1 MALVGGRFA
10 ANLVVV
16 MLLGLVGASVSPSF
30 PASAPAPPKVTS
42 ITPTSGPAPG
52 GTKVTIKGSGFVAG
66 ATVTIGN
73 AATSVNVLSATRLT
87 ATTAA
92 TPAGTDE
99 VVVTD
104 ANGTSTGGPS
114 YTYVK
119 PPLPTVTSISPTS
132 GASVGGTI
140 VTVKGTGF
148 LPGATVTIGNP
159 ATAVN
164 VVSSTKITATTAA
177 TPVGTAEVVV
187 SDEGGTSTGGPT
199 YAYIN
204 ASRPKVASVTPSSGP
219 IAGGT
224 PVTIKGSG
232 FLAGAT
238 VTIGNEAS
246 AVNVVSS
253 TKITATTAP
262 TAAGSYKVVVKDG
275 AGTSTGGPTYTYL
288 SPASTVASIT
298 PASGPSSGGTAV
310 TIKGSGFLAGA
321 TVTIGNEATSVT
333 VVSET
338 EIKATTVATTA
349 GADEVVVSDA
359 NGTSTSGP
367 SYTYLPPPTVTS
379 VSPASGPSSGGTTVM
394 IAGTGFVAGAAVT
407 IGSAATSVNV
417 VSESEITATTSTALA
432 GSDEVVVSDA
442 GGTSTGGPSFTYLPP
457 PTVTSITPTSGP
469 SAGGTPVTIH
479 GSGFLGGATVTIGNA
494 ATSVNVV
501 SETEIRATTAPTSAG
516 SDEVVVSD
524 ANGTSTGGPSY
535 TYISLFAPTVTSI
548 TPTSGPA
555 AGGTAVTIKG
565 SGFLTGSTVTIG
577 NAATSVNVVSETE
590 IEATTAATPAGSYE
604 VVVSDVGGT
613 SSGGPS
619 YTYVAPPIVTSITPT
634 SGPSSGGTAVTLK
647 GSGFVAG
654 ATVTIG
660 NAATSV
666 SVVSETEIKATTAA
680 TAAGSNEVVVT
691 DSRGTSTGGS
701 SYTYLAAPKVTS
713 ITPTSGPAAGGTAVT
728 LKGSGF
734 LAGSTV
740 TIGNAATGVSVVS
753 ETEIKATTA
762 STTAGSY
769 EVVVSDGGGA
779 STGGPSYTYVAPPIV
794 TSITPTSGP
803 VAGGTAVTIK
813 GSGFVVGATVTIG
826 SAATGVSV
834 VSEAE
839 IKATTASTT
848 AGSYEV
854 VVSDGGGTSTGGP
867 SYAYLAPPTVTSIT
881 PTSGPSSGG
890 TAVTLKGSGFVAGAT
905 VTIGNAA
912 TSVSVVSETE
922 IKATTAATAAGSSE
936 VVVTDS
942 RGTSTG
948 GPSYTYLAAPKV
960 TSIGPTSGPAAG
972 GTAVTLKGSGFL
984 AGSTVTIGNA
994 ATGVSVVSET
1004 EIKATT
1010 ASTTAG
1016 SYEVV
1021 VSDGGGTSTGGPSY
1035 AYLAPPTVT
1044 SITPTAGPS
1053 AGGTA
1058 VTIKGSGFVAGATV
1072 TIGNAATS
1080 VSVVSET
1087 EIKATTAATAAG
1099 SSEVVVTDLRGT
1111 STGGPS
1117 YTYLAAPKV
1126 TSITPTSGPS
1136 SGGTAVTLKGSGF
1149 VAGATVTI
1157 GNAATSVSVVSE
1169 TEVKATTTAT
1179 APGSNEVVVTDSRGT
1194 STGGPSYTYLAA
1206 PKVTSIS
1213 PTSGPAAGG
1222 TAVTLK
1228 GSGFVAGATVTIGNA
1243 ATSVSVV
1250 SETEVKATTT
1260 ATAPGSNEVVVTD
1273 SRGTSTGGPSYTYLA
1288 APKVT
1293 SITPSSGPAAGGT
1306 AVTLKGSGFVAGATV
1321 TIGSAATGVS
1331 VVSEAEIKATTA
1343 ATAPGSNEVVVT
1355 DSRGTST
1362 GGPSYTYLAAPK
1374 VTSIS
1379 PTSGPAAGGTAV
1391 TLKGSGFV
1399 AGATV
1404 TIGNAAT
1411 SVSVVSGAEIKAATA
1426 STTEGAYEVVV
1437 TDGGGTSTGGPMYTY
1452 LAPVLAAA
1460 GDIACPAGEKED
1472 PCQQQATAN
1481 LVSSQKPTSLA
1492 VLGDSQYN
1500 SGLLSE
1506 YNSAGAYNATWGPF
1520 NAIAHPAPGNHE
1532 YAMSSTAAGYFSY
1545 FGSSAGNGN
1554 YSYELG
1560 SWHIISLNS
1569 NCSNSGC
1576 TDSLAGTTS
1585 SATVSWLQSDLAA
1598 HPNQCTLAYWHHPR
1612 FTSGF
1617 VGNSPGV
1624 GPFWEALYAAHADIV
1639 LNGHDHMYERF
1650 AQQDPSQHATTEG
1663 IREFV
1668 AGAGGESLFDVT
1680 STQPNMQAVDNKHF
1694 GVLFLTLRNGSYEW
1708 AFRTVEGTV
1717 VDSGSAS
1724 CHTPPKG
1731 AGAMAL
1737 PQQGPLASRV
1747 RTRAVSLAERSA
1759 AAFLPR
1765 AFASRARLTFGVRPH
1780 SVSLRSAVKHGLP
1793 VDVHCT
1799 RACDVRVTAYLHLDG
1814 RLVKLASYRET
1825 ESEIP
1830 KPFSRIVLR
1839 LPDRALDHLGRARLT
1854 LSFAALDASF
1864 ERASAIRT
1872 FALGGG

>member
-1206 PKVTSIS
+1206 PKVTSI
-1213 PTSGPAAGG
+1213 
-1222 TAVTLK
+1222 
-1228 GSGFVAGATVTIGNA
+1228 
-1243 ATSVSVV
+1243 
-1250 SETEVKATTT
+1250 
-1260 ATAPGSNEVVVTD
+1260 
-1273 SRGTSTGGPSYTYLA
+1273 
-1288 APKVT
+1288 
-1293 SITPSSGPAAGGT
+1293 TPSSGPAAGGT